1 MALVKSAS
9 LRWGVIFLCMILGTW
24 LGLFLQRF
32 SATSLL
38 FSNIVAARL
47 SFRAEAE
54 PRHAHRRDIGDSDN
68 KMIKN
73 IVLASGS
80 PRRRELLA
88 GLGWEF
94 RVGAS
99 REAPRP

>member
-38 FSNIVAARL
+38 FSNIVDVREIDLLMLRL
-47 SFRAEAE
+47 GFLFALKLNLGTL
-54 PRHAHRRDIGDSDN
+54 IGAISG
-68 KMIKN
+68 
-73 IVLASGS
+73 IVIT
-80 PRRRELLA
+80 R
-88 GLGWEF
+88 
-94 RVGAS
+94 
-99 REAPRP
+99 

>member
-38 FSNIVAARL
+38 FSNIVDFTVDVREIDLLMLRFAL
-47 SFRAEAE
+47 KLNLGTL
-54 PRHAHRRDIGDSDN
+54 IGA
-68 KMIKN
+68 ICG
-73 IVLASGS
+73 IVIT
-80 PRRRELLA
+80 R
-88 GLGWEF
+88 
-94 RVGAS
+94 
-99 REAPRP
+99 

>member
-38 FSNIVAARL
+38 FSNIVDFTVDVREIRRQADAL
-47 SFRAEAE
+47 SAEI
-54 PRHAHRRDIGDSDN
+54 RRTDN
-68 KMIKN
+68 TIQ
-73 IVLASGS
+73 
-80 PRRRELLA
+80 ELNWTTE
-88 GLGWEF
+88 LG
-94 RVGAS
+94 
-99 REAPRP
+99 

>member
-38 FSNIVAARL
+38 FSNIVDFTVDVREIDLLMLRL
-47 SFRAEAE
+47 GFLFALGTL
-54 PRHAHRRDIGDSDN
+54 IGAISG
-68 KMIKN
+68 
-73 IVLASGS
+73 IVIT
-80 PRRRELLA
+80 R
-88 GLGWEF
+88 
-94 RVGAS
+94 
-99 REAPRP
+99 